1 MVLGAILTVS
11 AITATAPAG
20 IALLIG
26 YSLGLGVPFL
36 TSALFTGG
44 LMRRIRSMRRWGQS
58 LQVATGAVMV
68 VMGIAMITGTMSWFS
83 IWLLD
88 NVPTL
93 SQIG

>member
-1 MVLGAILTVS
+1 VLGAILTVS

-20 IALLIG
+20 IALLIA

-36 TSALFTGG
+36 ASALFTGT
-44 LMRRIRSMRRWGQS
+44 LMRWVKSMRRLGWS
-58 LQVATGAVMV
+58 LQIATGAVMI

-88 NVPTL
+88 NVPML